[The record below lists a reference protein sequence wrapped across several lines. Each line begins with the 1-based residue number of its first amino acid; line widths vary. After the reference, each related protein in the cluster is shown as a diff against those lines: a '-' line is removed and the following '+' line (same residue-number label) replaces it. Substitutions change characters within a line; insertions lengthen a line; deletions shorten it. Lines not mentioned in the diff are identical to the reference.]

1 MPALRTVL
9 ALGLA
14 ATALALAG
22 CGGDDNAGS
31 SDTTVTDTTAATDTT
46 GTDTTEATETTGT
59 DTTEATDT
67 TGTDT
72 TEASGTK
79 IVGTVGTADDGEA
92 FTITLTNAD
101 GSDVTSLAAGHYT
114 LEIKD
119 LATIHNFHLTGPG
132 DVDVTSEVDQTE
144 DENYDVTLQ
153 AGTYNFVC
161 DPHAD
166 SMSGSFEVTG

>member
-1 MPALRTVL
+1 MPALRTAL

-31 SDTTVTDTTAATDTT
+31 SDTTASDTTEATHTT
-46 GTDTTEATETTGT
+46 GTDTTEAS
-59 DTTEATDT
+59 
-67 TGTDT
+67 
-72 TEASGTK
+72 ASGTK

-101 GSDVTSLAAGHYT
+101 GSDVTSLAAGDYT

-166 SMSGSFEVTG
+166 SMNGSFEVTG

>member
-1 MPALRTVL
+1 MPALRTAL

-31 SDTTVTDTTAATDTT
+31 SDTTASDTTASDTT
-46 GTDTTEATETTGT
+46 AT

-72 TEASGTK
+72 TEASASGTK
-79 IVGTVGTADDGEA
+79 IVGTVGTTDDADA
-92 FTITLTNAD
+92 FTIKLTNED

-114 LEIKD
+114 LEIND
-119 LATIHNFHLTGPG
+119 LSTIHNFHLTGPG
-132 DVDVTSEVDQTE
+132 DVDVSSEVDTTE
-144 DENYDVTLQ
+144 DENYDVTLE

-161 DPHAD
+161 DPHAS